1 MRLVSEYV
9 TAEAPCGCKWYAAGP
24 PFRCV
29 THRYIEAVTDAFEV
43 ELEVRQNELHLAM
56 VEVEKMPASE
66 EQTACIIRLGERM
79 RKLVELR
86 GKSEV
91 GRSLP
96 GD

>member
-1 MRLVSEYV
+1 MSEYV
-9 TAEAPCGCKWYAAGP
+9 TAESPCGCKWYAAGP

-29 THRYIEAVTDAFEV
+29 THRYLELVADAFEV

-56 VEVEKMPASE
+56 GEVEKMPASE
-66 EQTACIIRLGERM
+66 EQTACIVRLGERM

-91 GRSLP
+91 GRSLS
-96 GD
+96 GG